1 VGRAHLTTEG
11 SKAPAVFCFFWS
23 AMEPE
28 IGVSVFLSVSVAKDG
43 AKVAAMISSPLVRL
57 K

>member
-1 VGRAHLTTEG
+1 
-11 SKAPAVFCFFWS
+11 
-23 AMEPE
+23 MEPE
-28 IGVSVFLSVSVAKDG
+28 IGVSVFLSISVAKDG